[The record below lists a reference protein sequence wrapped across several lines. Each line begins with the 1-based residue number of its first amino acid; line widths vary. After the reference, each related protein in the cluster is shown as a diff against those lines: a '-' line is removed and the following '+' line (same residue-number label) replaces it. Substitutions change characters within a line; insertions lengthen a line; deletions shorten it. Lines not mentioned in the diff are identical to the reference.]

1 MRFAASPQMRAFMQ
15 DGGMDVNMLA
25 DIGIRGR
32 SNNKMSAM
40 KAEAD
45 VAGAGLE
52 SMAAIRQAKAE
63 AEAMKAQGQAEG
75 QMAMAEGIG
84 SLASGIG
91 GGLLKLP
98 RGGGFDPSPVGSQG
112 NPNPLFAPAGGGRLP
127 LNAN

>member
-32 SNNKMSAM
+32 SNNRMSAM

-45 VAGAGLE
+45 VAGAGIQSL
-52 SMAAIRQAKAE
+52 AAIRKAE
-63 AEAMKAQGQAEG
+63 AEAEATRAQGQAAG
-75 QMAMAEGIG
+75 QMAMADGIG

-91 GGLLKLP
+91 GGLLSMP
-98 RGGGFDPSPVGSQG
+98 TGGGSSYTPGSYTPKFTPGEGFFSPGAAVPFS
-112 NPNPLFAPAGGGRLP
+112 
-127 LNAN
+127 

>member
-32 SNNKMSAM
+32 SNNRLSAM

-45 VAGAGLE
+45 VAGAGIQ
-52 SMAAIRQAKAE
+52 SMAAIRKAE
-63 AEAMKAQGQAEG
+63 AEAEATRAQGQAAG

-91 GGLLKLP
+91 GGLLNMP
-98 RGGGFDPSPVGSQG
+98 TGGGFAPSPAGSQG
-112 NPNPLFAPAGGGRLP
+112 NPNPLFAPAGGGRWS
-127 LNAN
+127 LNG